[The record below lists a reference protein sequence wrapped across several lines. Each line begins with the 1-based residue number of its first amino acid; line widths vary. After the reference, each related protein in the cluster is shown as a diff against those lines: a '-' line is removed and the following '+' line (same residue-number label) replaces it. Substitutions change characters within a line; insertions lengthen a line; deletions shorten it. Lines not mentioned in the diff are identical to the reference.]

1 MNDYLDFLEVS
12 KAQNESLD
20 VEQEQ
25 RKGSKKK
32 KDDYATSLSLLKTRL
47 TLLPE
52 FDSSDVTEEL
62 IVSCLHAR
70 QRNVDAAL
78 ELVCQ
83 AHIYNLTCLTA
94 PLNEEHIFLA
104 LENCLPSVL
113 DKKDQWGRPII
124 VVYANHWSP
133 ETLPFE
139 IFHRAFTLTLDML
152 LMEKKNQESGVVVV
166 TDWTDFTFKQCM
178 KIPAAGLKTLVH
190 HFHKAYPVKFH
201 ACHFVN
207 QPWYVSGI
215 LTVLRQ
221 FTTVEEASKLYLHG
235 NNLSTLHDHIPKEC
249 LPAELGGECAPHNP
263 RVWAETMKGFLADD
277 SSQVNDESGS
287 LWN

>member
-166 TDWTDFTFKQCM
+166 TDWTDFTFKQV
-178 KIPAAGLKTLVH
+178 G
-190 HFHKAYPVKFH
+190 Y
-201 ACHFVN
+201 
-207 QPWYVSGI
+207 
-215 LTVLRQ
+215 
-221 FTTVEEASKLYLHG
+221 
-235 NNLSTLHDHIPKEC
+235 
-249 LPAELGGECAPHNP
+249 
-263 RVWAETMKGFLADD
+263 FLFF
-277 SSQVNDESGS
+277 
-287 LWN
+287 